1 MAQSFL
7 AIIVLMSGF
16 YSYIFVQYMYWSWL
30 SSLDMKASRWGLSLL
45 RVVTVRLQALSVL
58 LSVKRMEIVLAKLC
72 LWCTGTC
79 KREGRRDFSGFPK
92 LGAENV
98 LGKMNFDSFLL
109 ALWDIMFVIKS
120 VINYIRNKM
129 IGQIRLQNMTLMVQ
143 PLMVTVGQREDSRKE
158 KVNSISLTVRYIFL
172 YRELLTFSRVHNPL
186 PVKRNLES

>member
-1 MAQSFL
+1 MKRERPPKWEASL
-7 AIIVLMSGF
+7 TKMHPGII
-16 YSYIFVQYMYWSWL
+16 
-30 SSLDMKASRWGLSLL
+30 
-45 RVVTVRLQALSVL
+45 

-129 IGQIRLQNMTLMVQ
+129 IGQIRLQNMTVQ
-143 PLMVTVGQREDSRKE
+143 CMH
-158 KVNSISLTVRYIFL
+158 
-172 YRELLTFSRVHNPL
+172 RVHGNGH
-186 PVKRNLES
+186 